1 MSSNVDPI
9 ILSAIVPFLDPQLR
23 VSMDTAM
30 LRALSHRDF
39 HVCCDAAKKLLPHL
53 HSSDTLNA
61 RDVCAIQ
68 IVLRALQVMCQDH
81 LNSDMQKRME
91 SVQVLKDLVTKLQ
104 ERTQQT
110 APTNDGG
117 SNV

>member
-9 ILSAIVPFLDPQLR
+9 ILSSIVPFLDPHLR

-30 LRALSHRDF
+30 LRAQSHRDF
-39 HVCCDAAKKLLPHL
+39 HACCDAAKKLLPHL
-53 HSSDTLNA
+53 HGSDALNA
-61 RDVCAIQ
+61 RDGCAIQ

-81 LNSDMQKRME
+81 LNSDMQKRMDA
-91 SVQVLKDLVTKLQ
+91 VQVLQDLVKKLQ

-110 APTNDGG
+110 APTADGDT
-117 SNV
+117 NV